1 MSTLTEQR
9 AEIIDAVRAFTAD
22 ELAPH
27 ARDWDDQAY
36 FPADVLRR
44 AGAFKLGGLYV
55 RPDVGGA
62 GLSRADAVPIFE
74 ELARGDTAVAAYT
87 SIHNMVAWTIDEYG
101 TPEQRQ
107 QFVPKLVTLEHF
119 GSYCLTEPGGG
130 SDAAALTTEA
140 RRDGDE
146 YVLNGV
152 KQFISG
158 AGESAVYL
166 VMARTGG
173 PGAGGISA
181 IIVPAG
187 ADGLSFG
194 PVEKKMGWHA
204 QPTRQVIM
212 QDVRVP
218 VGNRLGGEHEG
229 FAIALAAI
237 NNGRIM
243 LSSCSVGGG
252 QWALDQALR
261 YVQERQ
267 AFGKPLAANQ
277 GLVFMLADMATDL
290 EAARGLLQRAA
301 TAIDTNAPDATM
313 LCAMAKRFATD
324 AGFAAANSALQM
336 HGGNGYFQ
344 EYGIER
350 VVRDLRVHQ
359 IAEGA
364 NEIMRVIVGR
374 ELLGHAR

>member
-1 MSTLTEQR
+1 
-9 AEIIDAVRAFTAD
+9 
-22 ELAPH
+22 
-27 ARDWDDQAY
+27 
-36 FPADVLRR
+36 
-44 AGAFKLGGLYV
+44 
-55 RPDVGGA
+55 
-62 GLSRADAVPIFE
+62 
-74 ELARGDTAVAAYT
+74 
-87 SIHNMVAWTIDEYG
+87 
-101 TPEQRQ
+101 
-107 QFVPKLVTLEHF
+107 
-119 GSYCLTEPGGG
+119 
-130 SDAAALTTEA
+130 
-140 RRDGDE
+140 
-146 YVLNGV
+146 
-152 KQFISG
+152 
-158 AGESAVYL
+158 
-166 VMARTGG
+166 
-173 PGAGGISA
+173 
-181 IIVPAG
+181 
-187 ADGLSFG
+187 
-194 PVEKKMGWHA
+194 
-204 QPTRQVIM
+204 M

-218 VGNRLGGEHEG
+218 VSNRLGAENEG

-252 QWALDQALR
+252 QWALDKALD
-261 YVQERQ
+261 YVQKRE

-277 GLVFMLADMATDL
+277 GLVFMLADMATEL

-301 TAIDTNAPDATM
+301 DALDSNAPDATK

-324 AGFAAANSALQM
+324 AGFAAANNALQM